1 MTIHQLSV
9 FLENKYGALCEI
21 LALLAEENIRIVAA
35 TIADTSEFGI
45 MRIIVDDPQKAYT
58 ILKSNN
64 VSANL
69 TDVLA
74 VVTAP
79 PAGSF
84 AQTLTHFT
92 KAGLSIEYM
101 YSFVAGGKAILILRT
116 NNREA
121 AREVIRRQ
129 NMEYLCESDL
139 PALFTE

>member
-1 MTIHQLSV
+1 MTVNQISI
-9 FLENKYGALCEI
+9 FLENKYGKLSEI
-21 LALLAEENIRIVAA
+21 LALLAEENIRIIAA
-35 TIADTSEFGI
+35 TIADTSEYGI
-45 MRIIVDDPQKAYT
+45 LRIIVSDPQKAYK

-74 VVTAP
+74 IVTDAC
-79 PAGSF
+79 AGS
-84 AQTLTHFT
+84 FT

-101 YSFVAGGKAILILRT
+101 YCFSLNDKSILILRT

-129 NMEYLCESDL
+129 SLEYICESDL
-139 PALFTE
+139 MKL